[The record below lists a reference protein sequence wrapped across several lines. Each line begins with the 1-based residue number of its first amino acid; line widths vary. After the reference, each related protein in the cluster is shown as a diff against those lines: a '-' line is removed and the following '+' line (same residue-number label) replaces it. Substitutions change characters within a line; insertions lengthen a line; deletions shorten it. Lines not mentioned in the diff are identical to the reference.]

1 MTLACETE
9 LFLVYEAL
17 EEPALD
23 LGNHQVL
30 LDVSHQRPSPDSLVG
45 LSARSCP

>member
-1 MTLACETE
+1 M
-9 LFLVYEAL
+9 YEAL

-30 LDVSHQRPSPDSLVG
+30 QDVNHQRPSPDSLVG
-45 LSARSCP
+45 LSAHN